1 MASENKKNKA
11 RNSYIHNGGEKNDIE
26 KWKCRGCAYFT
37 KRDRRIQ
44 NDRLRVSGAEREI
57 ELESEE

>member
-11 RNSYIHNGGEKNDIE
+11 RNSFIHNGGEKNDIE
-26 KWKCRGCAYFT
+26 QWKCKGIAYFT

>member
-11 RNSYIHNGGEKNDIE
+11 RNSFIHNGGEKNDIE
-26 KWKCRGCAYFT
+26 QWKCKGTAYFT

-44 NDRLRVSGAEREI
+44 HDRLRVSGAEREI